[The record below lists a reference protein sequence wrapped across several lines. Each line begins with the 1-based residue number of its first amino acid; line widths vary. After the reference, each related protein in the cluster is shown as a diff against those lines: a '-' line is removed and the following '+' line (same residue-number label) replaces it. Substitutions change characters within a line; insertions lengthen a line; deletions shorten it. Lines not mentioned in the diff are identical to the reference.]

1 MLVILGMA
9 TTATAQVN
17 DDQASQQH
25 RTTEERQA
33 DAANASPA
41 SRLSAEEIAELQRLR
56 PSTDEARRMS
66 HVRTVQYRTV
76 MRPAYPATQPVYQ
89 QAAPAQTPSPAALYG
104 AVRSAAPAL
113 AAPMMAAPVFAQPV
127 MQVINGWQQ
136 PVYQQQQQQPQQP
149 VYYQQAAAPQPAT
162 YGGGDPYG
170 FLGWLNS
177 VRASYGLGAVGYDAN
192 LESWAAMNNAQQA
205 ARGLGH
211 FVMGPARRQNS
222 AIGSSASIGS
232 QWMNSPA
239 HRAALLDPSIT
250 AIGLAGNGQYWTFN
264 AR

>member
-1 MLVILGMA
+1 MLALLGSMA
-9 TTATAQVN
+9 TTASAQVN
-17 DDQASQQH
+17 DDQTSQQH

-33 DAANASPA
+33 DAAIASPA
-41 SRLSAEEIAELQRLR
+41 SRLSAEEIAELQRLK
-56 PSTDEARRMS
+56 PNTDEVRRMS

-76 MRPAYPATQPVYQ
+76 MRPAAPATQPVYQ
-89 QAAPAQTPSPAALYG
+89 QAAPAQTTTPATVYG
-104 AVRSAAPAL
+104 AIYSAAPAL
-113 AAPMMAAPVFAQPV
+113 AAPIMAAPVFAQPV
-127 MQVINGWQQ
+127 MQAINGWQQ
-136 PVYQQQQQQPQQP
+136 PVYQQQQQQP
-149 VYYQQAAAPQPAT
+149 VYYQQAAAAQPAT

-211 FVMGPARRQNS
+211 FVMGPARRQNA

-232 QWMNSPA
+232 QWMNSAA

-250 AIGLAGNGQYWTFN
+250 AIGLAGSGQYWTFN